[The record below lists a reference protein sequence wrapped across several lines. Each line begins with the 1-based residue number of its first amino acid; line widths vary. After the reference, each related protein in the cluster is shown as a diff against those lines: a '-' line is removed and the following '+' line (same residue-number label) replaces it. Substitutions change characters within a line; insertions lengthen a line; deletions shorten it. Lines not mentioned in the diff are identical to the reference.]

1 MLKCGGRYVG
11 TYVYNEWVMNTLNI
25 LKSANRIWC
34 VLSRYIHKIRTKKRD
49 IDTDSDSEFR
59 MGRVMTTQDNVGM
72 AFFKIQNGW
81 N

>member
-49 IDTDSDSEFR
+49 IDTDSDENSE
-59 MGRVMTTQDNVGM
+59 
-72 AFFKIQNGW
+72 W
-81 N
+81 EEW

>member
-34 VLSRYIHKIRTKKRD
+34 VLSRYIHKIRTKKIQKTNWD
-49 IDTDSDSEFR
+49 AGESIQ
-59 MGRVMTTQDNVGM
+59 V
-72 AFFKIQNGW
+72 QNGS
-81 N
+81 NDDPR

>member
-11 TYVYNEWVMNTLNI
+11 TYVHNEWVMNTLNI
-25 LKSANRIWC
+25 LKSANRICC

-59 MGRVMTTQDNVGM
+59 MGRVMTTKNNVGM
-72 AFFKIQNGW
+72 AFFKIQNG
-81 N
+81 

>member
-81 N
+81 